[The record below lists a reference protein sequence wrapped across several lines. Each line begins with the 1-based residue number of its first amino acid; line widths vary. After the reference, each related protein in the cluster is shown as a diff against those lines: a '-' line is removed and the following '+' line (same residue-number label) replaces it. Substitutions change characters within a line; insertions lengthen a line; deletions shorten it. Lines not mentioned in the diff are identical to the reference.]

1 MPGPTRPLHLA
12 VALDTAGCQ
21 EADIYVE
28 LARLAERGALDFV
41 TLDDSAAPAGETA
54 GRLDAL
60 AVLARVA
67 PATERIGLVPTVSAE
82 RTEPAR
88 VAASLAALDRASRG
102 RAGWTVDVAAP
113 RAANR
118 PAGARP
124 AAEAALWAEA
134 DDAAGAVARL
144 WDSGEDGAEV
154 RDTVAGRVVGHDG
167 PRRGDS
173 PSAFRAVRGPSVLPR
188 SPQGRPVIAVDATTG
203 PGRETAA
210 RHADLVL
217 VRAEDPDTAR
227 AVGEELRD
235 RARAHGREPG
245 RPAVFVS
252 LPVELRTPADAVGLA
267 HLIGDWYAAGAADG
281 FHLRPA
287 DTRRDLGLIVDGT
300 VPVLQHR
307 SLLRRFY
314 PGSTLREHLGLGYP
328 AGRCAAVGGAP
339 VAGR

>member
-12 VALDTAGCQ
+12 AALDTGGCQ
-21 EADIYVE
+21 EADTYVE

-41 TLDDSAAPAGETA
+41 TLDDSAAPAGGTT
-54 GRLDAL
+54 LDAL

-67 PATERIGLVPTVSAE
+67 PATERIGLVPTVAAC

-102 RAGWTVDVAAP
+102 RAGWTVDVPAP
-113 RAANR
+113 RAADR

-144 WDSGEDGAEV
+144 WDGGEDGAEV

-167 PRRGDS
+167 PRWGDS
-173 PSAFRAVRGPSVLPR
+173 LSSLRTVRGPSAPPR
-188 SPQGRPVIAVDATTG
+188 SPQGRPVIAVDATG
-203 PGRETAA
+203 PGQETAA

-227 AVGEELRD
+227 AVGEELRE

-328 AGRCAAVGGAP
+328 AGRCAAAGAR
-339 VAGR
+339 VAGP